1 MKKTIIFMSFV
12 FCLLSFVICHLAS
25 GEANVIERIVV
36 RVNDEVIFQSEF
48 EDYVRIVR
56 AQTGLTEK
64 GDEVKKKILDQLIEE
79 KIFLQE
85 IEKEGIEVEEDEI
98 KIALQNLKDKFPT
111 KEEFNREL
119 IKQGLT
125 VIELQDNLRKQL
137 KILKLIE
144 KNVKRKIQVTSKE
157 VKEYYFQQK
166 DKIKKSEEEAG
177 DEIRNLLFDRKF
189 NDIFTKWVEK
199 LKKDAVIEIK

>member
-1 MKKTIIFMSFV
+1 MSFV

>member
-1 MKKTIIFMSFV
+1 VKKTIIFMSFV

>member
-1 MKKTIIFMSFV
+1 MSFV

-157 VKEYYFQQK
+157 VKEYYLL
-166 DKIKKSEEEAG
+166 
-177 DEIRNLLFDRKF
+177 NLWGRR
-189 NDIFTKWVEK
+189 V
-199 LKKDAVIEIK
+199 